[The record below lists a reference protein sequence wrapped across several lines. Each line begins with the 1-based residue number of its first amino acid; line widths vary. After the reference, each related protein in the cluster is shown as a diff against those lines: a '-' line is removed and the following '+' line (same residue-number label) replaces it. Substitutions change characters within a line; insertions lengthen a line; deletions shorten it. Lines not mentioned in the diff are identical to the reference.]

1 MVGSGPRK
9 PKDVGKETLGNAVA
23 PYNFRCKNVALIG
36 QHDLCA
42 TQTNQTF
49 GFHPLDHF
57 RHRRARDAQPIGNA
71 CLNDIKIV
79 FVQFE
84 NAFAIF
90 LERWMVFA
98 GVCHTRKAT
107 PLMPRA

>member
-9 PKDVGKETLGNAVA
+9 PKDVGKKTLGNAVA
-23 PYNFRCKNVALIG
+23 PHNFRCENGALIG

-57 RHRRARDAQPIGNA
+57 
-71 CLNDIKIV
+71 
-79 FVQFE
+79 
-84 NAFAIF
+84 
-90 LERWMVFA
+90 
-98 GVCHTRKAT
+98 
-107 PLMPRA
+107 